1 MAFSQAD
8 YGVAMRVLMVTP
20 MLPYPQAVN
29 AGSLVMH
36 AQLAALADRHDVTL
50 ATLAGP
56 DPAEWEGLNYL
67 RAAGIDVKTV
77 WRPKPSDI
85 VRRWEWLASLAGP
98 DPAEWEALDHLQ
110 AAGIDIQGVWHPNAS
125 SIRRWK
131 RRLRLASYWLCGRY
145 PLRTLQFWEPEMQR
159 LLDCLLAETPFD
171 LVQVEDNAMGSYS
184 YRTQTPIVLT
194 EHEVRLPSP
203 SDPYGRWKASRVQRV
218 LNKAE
223 RRRWR
228 RYQPAVWRRFD
239 RIQVFT
245 PRDAGA
251 IQTMAPELASRV
263 RVNPFGVELLVKA
276 DPSREEKD
284 TAVFVG
290 GFCHQPN
297 VEAAL
302 WLGNDIMPLLRKL
315 RPGIRLIIV
324 GSYPTKAVQALASD
338 DIVVTG
344 RVPAVEP
351 FLERAA
357 VVLVPMRTGGGMRLK
372 VLQAMAMGKAIVT
385 TPLGAEGLAVP
396 GCQPPLVIAEDAYG
410 IASATAALL
419 SADEDRR
426 ALGRRACAFVTEH
439 HSWPAY
445 RERLEAIYA
454 ELRPIGSMEG
464 RREMVV

>member
-1 MAFSQAD
+1 
-8 YGVAMRVLMVTP
+8 MVTP
-20 MLPYPQAVN
+20 MLPHPQAVN
-29 AGSLVMH
+29 AGPLVMH
-36 AQLAALADRHDVTL
+36 AQLAALAAHHEVTL

-56 DPAEWEGLNYL
+56 DPAEWDALKRL
-67 RAAGIDVKTV
+67 QASGIDVKAV
-77 WRPKPSDI
+77 WRPKPSAI
-85 VRRWEWLASLAGP
+85 VRRWQWLASLAGP
-98 DPAEWEALDHLQ
+98 DPAEWDAFDDLRAPDFDGE
-110 AAGIDIQGVWHPNAS
+110 GIWRPNAS

-131 RRLRLASYWLCGRY
+131 RRLRLASCWLFGRH
-145 PLRTLQFWEPEMQR
+145 PLRALQFWEPEMQR
-159 LLDCLLAETPFD
+159 LLDRLLAETPFD
-171 LVQVEDNAMGSYS
+171 LVQVEDNAMGSYI
-184 YRTQTPIVLT
+184 YRTQTPTVLT

-203 SDPYGRWKASRVQRV
+203 IDRYGRWRTSCVQRV
-218 LNKAE
+218 LNDAE

-228 RYQPAVWRRFD
+228 GYQPAVWRRFD

-245 PRDAGA
+245 RRDAAA
-251 IQTMAPELASRV
+251 IETMAPEVASRV
-263 RVNPFGVELLVKA
+263 RVNPFGVEPLVKA

-284 TAVFVG
+284 TVVFVG

-297 VEAAL
+297 VEAAV
-302 WLGNDIMPLLRKL
+302 WLGNDIMPLLRTL

-357 VVLVPMRTGGGMRLK
+357 VVLLPMCTGGGMRLK

-410 IASATAALL
+410 IASTTAALL

-439 HSWPAY
+439 HSWSAY
-445 RERLEAIYA
+445 SKRLEAIYA
-454 ELRPIGSMEG
+454 ELHPIGSMKS
-464 RREMVV
+464 RHEMVG

>member
-1 MAFSQAD
+1 
-8 YGVAMRVLMVTP
+8 MVTP
-20 MLPYPQAVN
+20 MLPHRQAVN
-29 AGSLVMH
+29 AGPLVMH
-36 AQLAALADRHDVTL
+36 AQLAALAAHHDVTL

-56 DPAEWEGLNYL
+56 DPAEWDALERLQ
-67 RAAGIDVKTV
+67 ASGIDVKAV
-77 WRPKPSDI
+77 WRPKPSAI
-85 VRRWEWLASLAGP
+85 VRRWQWLASLAGP
-98 DPAEWEALDHLQ
+98 DPAEWDALDDLQ
-110 AAGIDIQGVWHPNAS
+110 APGVDGKDICRPNAS

-131 RRLRLASYWLCGRY
+131 RRLRLASYWLSGRY

-159 LLDCLLAETPFD
+159 LLDRLLAETPFD
-171 LVQVEDNAMGSYS
+171 LVQVEDNAMGSYI
-184 YRTQTPIVLT
+184 YRTQRPTVLT

-203 SDPYGRWKASRVQRV
+203 TDPHDQRQASCMQRA
-218 LNKAE
+218 LNEVE
-223 RRRWR
+223 RLRWR
-228 RYQPAVWRRFD
+228 GYQRAVWRRFD

-245 PRDAGA
+245 QRDAAA
-251 IQTMAPELASRV
+251 IQTIAPELSSRV
-263 RVNPFGVELLVKA
+263 RVNPFGVEPLIKA

-290 GFCHQPN
+290 GFCHPPN

-302 WLGNDIMPLLRKL
+302 WLGNDIMPLLRTL

-324 GSYPTKAVQALASD
+324 GSYPTKAIQALAND

-357 VVLVPMRTGGGMRLK
+357 IVLVPIRTGGGMRLK

-396 GCQPPLVIAEDAYG
+396 GCQLPLVIAQDADG
-410 IASATAALL
+410 IAIATADLL

-426 ALGRRACAFVTEH
+426 SIGLRACAFVSEH
-439 HSWPAY
+439 HSWSAY

-454 ELRPIGSMEG
+454 ELQPSGPMKG
-464 RREMVV
+464 HHEMVG